1 MNSYKLN
8 GQAGHHYRKT
18 ICEGL
23 NIPHT
28 EIYKTVMDIS
38 RDGIIITKD
47 GRQFK
52 VKLEELNQNK
62 DGEM

>member
-8 GQAGHHYRKT
+8 SKAGHYYRKA

-23 NIPHT
+23 NIPHR

-47 GRQFK
+47 DRQFK
-52 VKLEELNQNK
+52 VKLIELN
-62 DGEM
+62 

>member
-8 GQAGHHYRKT
+8 GQAGRYYRKA

-23 NIPHT
+23 NIHHT
-28 EIYKTVMDIS
+28 EIYKDIS
-38 RDGIIITKD
+38 RDGIITTKD

-52 VKLEELNQNK
+52 VKLIESNQNK
-62 DGEM
+62 EDE

>member
-8 GQAGHHYRKT
+8 GRAGGWYRKA

-23 NIPHT
+23 NIPHK
-28 EIYKTVMDIS
+28 EIYKTLMDIS
-38 RDGIIITKD
+38 RDGIITTKD

-52 VKLEELNQNK
+52 VKLVELK
-62 DGEM
+62 PKEDE

>member
-8 GQAGHHYRKT
+8 GQAGHYYRKA

-38 RDGIIITKD
+38 RDGIITTKD

-52 VKLEELNQNK
+52 VKLIELNQNK
-62 DGEM
+62 DENK

>member
-8 GQAGHHYRKT
+8 GQAGHYYRKA

-28 EIYKTVMDIS
+28 EIYKTVMD
-38 RDGIIITKD
+38 T
-47 GRQFK
+47 
-52 VKLEELNQNK
+52 
-62 DGEM
+62 

>member
-8 GQAGHHYRKT
+8 GQAGHYYRKA

-38 RDGIIITKD
+38 LDGIITTKD
-47 GRQFK
+47 GKQFK
-52 VKLEELNQNK
+52 VKLIATNQNK
-62 DGEM
+62 DEDA